1 MRVKLICIGKTGKE
15 FLVEGEKEYFNRL
28 QHYIAVERI
37 EIPDIKNAQ
46 KLSKSQIKELEGKE
60 IMSKISSVEQ
70 VILLDESGKKFSSV
84 EFSKFIQQKFNQGGK
99 TVVFVVGGAFG
110 FSEEVYQRAT
120 DKISLSSMTF
130 SHQMIRMIFFE
141 QLYRAMTILRGEP
154 YHHQ

>member
-1 MRVKLICIGKTGKE
+1 MRVKFICIGKTGKE

-28 QHYIAVERI
+28 QHYITVERI

-46 KLSKSQIKELEGKE
+46 KLSMSQIKELEGKE
-60 IMSKISSVEQ
+60 IMSKISSGEQ
-70 VILLDESGKKFSSV
+70 VILLDENGKKFSSV
-84 EFSKFIQQKFNQGGK
+84 DFSRFIQQKFNQGGK
-99 TVVFVVGGAFG
+99 AVVFVVGGAYG
-110 FSEEVYQRAT
+110 FSEEVYQRTT